1 MLNAALSITRCQHG
15 FDHSQNYNAQIVN
28 LLRGLEYIILEF
40 LTVIRPKEVHQQSFN
55 SSLVSSSI
63 VGISLLLLLAE
74 ATVRFL
80 TITVPVTCASK
91 QNYA

>member
-1 MLNAALSITRCQHG
+1 MLNAALSFTLCQHG
-15 FDHSQNYNAQIVN
+15 FDHFQNYNAQIVK

-40 LTVIRPKEVHQQSFN
+40 LTVIRPNDVHQQPSN

-74 ATVRFL
+74 ATVRVL